1 MISMAAYWSR
11 EPGQRH
17 LECQYIDL
25 RRTGKG
31 RKAVPKNQKNQKRLM
46 QEVACADGTWLVM
59 AFLTPVHCLGLS
71 EASGCE
77 LPSSVSVGYVFTVAH
92 GAAQSVSPSPLLSR
106 LHLHS

>member
-11 EPGQRH
+11 EPEQRH

-31 RKAVPKNQKNQKRLM
+31 RKAVPKNQKRLM

-77 LPSSVSVGYVFTVAH
+77 LPSSVSAGYVFTVVH
-92 GAAQSVSPSPLLSR
+92 GAAQSVSPSPLFSR